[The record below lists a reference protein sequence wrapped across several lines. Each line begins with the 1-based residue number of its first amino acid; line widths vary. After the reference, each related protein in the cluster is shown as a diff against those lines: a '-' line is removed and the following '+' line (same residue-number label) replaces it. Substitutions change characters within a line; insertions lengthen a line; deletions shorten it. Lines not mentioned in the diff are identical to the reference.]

1 VATGQP
7 PNRGDGARQPPP
19 GTLGTVRNAVLL
31 LDLLSEGPP
40 YQQLTDLAER
50 SGLSLPTAHRLLRS
64 LAAPGLVE
72 QDPESQRY
80 SLGPELVRLSERY
93 LARLSVVRT
102 MAPYLVE
109 LRNTTKETI
118 LAALLMRGS
127 TVYVDRI
134 EGEHVGDI
142 FRESGRIR
150 PALATAPGRL
160 LAARASDAV
169 WTEAVAGGSGDD
181 GRLTPRD
188 RASLAAAAHVV
199 TVDAPHRWEAAVPVT
214 PLGGEAVAAIAA
226 TGSLERHSQEA
237 VVERIVPQLARAAA
251 TVSRVLSH
259 D

>member
-1 VATGQP
+1 MATGQP
-7 PNRGDGARQPPP
+7 PTRGDGPGQPPP

-31 LDLLSEGPP
+31 LDLLSEGPR

-50 SGLSLPTAHRLLRS
+50 SGLSLPTVHRLLRS
-64 LAAPGLVE
+64 LVAPGLVE
-72 QDPESQRY
+72 QDPDSQRY
-80 SLGPELVRLSERY
+80 SLGPGLVRLSERY
-93 LARLSVVRT
+93 LARLSVVKT

-150 PALATAPGRL
+150 PALTTAPGRL
-160 LAARASDAV
+160 LAARASDTV
-169 WTEAVAGGSGDD
+169 WTQAVADGSAD
-181 GRLTPRD
+181 GRVTSTH
-188 RASLAAAAHVV
+188 RASWAAAPHLV
-199 TVDAPHRWEAAVPVT
+199 TVELPDRWEAAVPVT
-214 PLGGEAVAAIAA
+214 APGGNAVAAIAA

-237 VVERIVPQLARAAA
+237 VVELIVPQLARAAA

>member
-1 VATGQP
+1 MATGQP
-7 PNRGDGARQPPP
+7 PTPRDGAGQPPP

-31 LDLLSEGPP
+31 LDLLSEGPR

-50 SGLSLPTAHRLLRS
+50 SGLSLPTAHRVLRS

-72 QDPESQRY
+72 QDPDSQRY

-109 LRNTTKETI
+109 LRNSTKETI

-150 PALATAPGRL
+150 PALATASGRL

-169 WTEAVAGGSGDD
+169 WKQAVAGGIGDD
-181 GRLTPRD
+181 GRLSPRD
-188 RASLAAAAHVV
+188 RVTWAAAQHLI
-199 TVDAPHRWEAAVPVT
+199 TVEQPDRWEAAVPVV
-214 PLGGEAVAAIAA
+214 PLGGTAVAAIAA

-237 VVERIVPQLARAAA
+237 VVELIVPQLARAAA

>member
-1 VATGQP
+1 
-7 PNRGDGARQPPP
+7 
-19 GTLGTVRNAVLL
+19 VRNAVVL

-64 LAAPGLVE
+64 LVAPGLVE

-93 LARLSVVRT
+93 LARLAIVRT

-109 LRNTTKETI
+109 LRNTTGETI

-134 EGEHVGDI
+134 EGEQIGGI
-142 FRESGRIR
+142 FREPGRIR

-160 LAARASDAV
+160 LAARAGDSA
-169 WTEAVAGGSGDD
+169 WSEAVASGFDG
-181 GRLTPRD
+181 GRLAAAD
-188 RASLAAAAHVV
+188 RASWAAA
-199 TVDAPHRWEAAVPVT
+199 PHLVMVEPPDRWEAAVPIGS
-214 PLGGEAVAAIAA
+214 PAGEAVAAIAA
-226 TGSLERHSQEA
+226 TGSLERRSQEA
-237 VVERIVPQLARAAA
+237 VVASIVPQLTRAAA

>member
-1 VATGQP
+1 
-7 PNRGDGARQPPP
+7 
-19 GTLGTVRNAVLL
+19 
-31 LDLLSEGPP
+31 
-40 YQQLTDLAER
+40 
-50 SGLSLPTAHRLLRS
+50 
-64 LAAPGLVE
+64 
-72 QDPESQRY
+72 
-80 SLGPELVRLSERY
+80 
-93 LARLSVVRT
+93 VRT

-109 LRNTTKETI
+109 LRNSTKETI

-150 PALATAPGRL
+150 PALATASGRL

-169 WTEAVAGGSGDD
+169 WKQAVAGGIGDD
-181 GRLTPRD
+181 GRLSPRD
-188 RASLAAAAHVV
+188 RVTWAAAQHLI
-199 TVDAPHRWEAAVPVT
+199 TVEQPDRWEAAVPVV
-214 PLGGEAVAAIAA
+214 PLGGTAVAAIAA

-237 VVERIVPQLARAAA
+237 VVELIVPQLARAAA

>member
-1 VATGQP
+1 MASGQP
-7 PNRGDGARQPPP
+7 AIRGDGAGQPPP
-19 GTLGTVRNAVLL
+19 GTLGTVRNAVVL
-31 LDLLSEGPP
+31 LDLLSEGPR

-50 SGLSLPTAHRLLRS
+50 SGLSLPTAHRVLRS

-93 LARLSVVRT
+93 LARLSVVST

-142 FRESGRIR
+142 FRESRRVR

-160 LAARASDAV
+160 LAARASDSV
-169 WTEAVAGGSGDD
+169 WTEAVADCSGD
-181 GRLTPRD
+181 GGLTSKD
-188 RASLAAAAHVV
+188 RASWAAA
-199 TVDAPHRWEAAVPVT
+199 PHLVMLDPPNGWEAAVPVIS
-214 PLGGEAVAAIAA
+214 PGGKAVAAIAA

-237 VVERIVPQLARAAA
+237 VVELIVPQLARAAA

>member
-1 VATGQP
+1 MATKQP
-7 PNRGDGARQPPP
+7 PGRADGPGQPPP
-19 GTLGTVRNAVLL
+19 GTLGTVRNAALL
-31 LDLLSEGPP
+31 LDLLSEGPR

-72 QDPESQRY
+72 QDPDSQRY
-80 SLGPELVRLSERY
+80 SLGPELVRLAERY

-109 LRNTTKETI
+109 LRNTTGETI

-150 PALATAPGRL
+150 PALTTAPGRL

-169 WTEAVAGGSGDD
+169 WSEAVENGSGD
-181 GRLTPRD
+181 GRLAPGD
-188 RASLAAAAHVV
+188 RASWAAAPHLV
-199 TVDAPHRWEAAVPVT
+199 TVDPPDRWEAAVPVT
-214 PLGGEAVAAIAA
+214 PLGSEAVAAIAA
-226 TGSLERHSQEA
+226 TGSLERQSREA

-259 D
+259 G

>member
-1 VATGQP
+1 MLVSECRLQVDSPRVATGQP
-7 PNRGDGARQPPP
+7 PSRGDGAGQAPP

-31 LDLLSEGPP
+31 LDLLSEGPR

-50 SGLSLPTAHRLLRS
+50 SGLSLPTAHRVLRS

-72 QDPESQRY
+72 QDPASQRY

-93 LARLSVVRT
+93 LARLSLVRT

-109 LRNTTKETI
+109 LRNSTKETI

-150 PALATAPGRL
+150 PALATASGRL
-160 LAARASDAV
+160 LAARASNAV
-169 WTEAVAGGSGDD
+169 WTEAVRNGSPD
-181 GRLTPRD
+181 GRVTPAD
-188 RASLAAAAHVV
+188 RASWAAAPHLV
-199 TVDAPHRWEAAVPVT
+199 TVDADDRWEAAVPVT
-214 PLGGEAVAAIAA
+214 PLGGEAVAGIAA
-226 TGSLERHSQEA
+226 TGKPERHPQEGVA
-237 VVERIVPQLARAAA
+237 QLIVPPP
-251 TVSRVLSH
+251 
-259 D
+259 